1 MSRYGAFAEYYD
13 SLTSNV
19 SYEAAAEYVA
29 DILNEN
35 GIKEG
40 ILLDLACG
48 TGTMSI
54 EMTKRGYDVIGIDNS
69 PEMLSEA
76 REKAYEAGEDILFLC
91 QDMCDIDLYGTV
103 ECTLCLLDSLNH
115 LESEEKILAAFKGVS
130 LFTVPGGLFI
140 FDVNTQ
146 YKHKYVLGD
155 NTFVYDNEEV
165 YCVWQNEYDD
175 ESGTVEIFLDFF
187 EEEDGLYRRSSE
199 YFTERAFSDETIRR
213 LLKESGFTDIK
224 AYGELS
230 KDAPSEKAERVF
242 YVARK
247 DI

>member
-1 MSRYGAFAEYYD
+1 MSKYGAFAEYYD

-19 SYEAAAEYVA
+19 SYDETAKYVA

-48 TGTMSI
+48 TGTMSVQ
-54 EMTKRGYDVIGIDNS
+54 MAKRGYEVIGIDNS

-76 REKAYEAGEDILFLC
+76 REKACEAEEDILFLC

-103 ECTLCLLDSLNH
+103 ECTICLLDSLNH
-115 LESEEKILAAFKGVS
+115 LESEEELLSAFKGVS

-140 FDVNTQ
+140 FDVNTE
-146 YKHKYVLGD
+146 YKHKCVLGD
-155 NTFVYDNEEV
+155 NTFVYDNEDV

-175 ESGTVEIFLDFF
+175 ESKTVEIFLDFF
-187 EEEDGLYRRSSE
+187 EEENGLYRRSSE
-199 YFTERAFSDETIRR
+199 YFTECAFSDETIRR
-213 LLKESGFTDIK
+213 LLEEAGFSDVK

-230 KDAPSEKAERVF
+230 RHAPSETEERIF

-247 DI
+247 D

>member
-19 SYEAAAEYVA
+19 SYDETAKYVA
-29 DILNEN
+29 DILSEN
-35 GIKEG
+35 GIKKG

-48 TGTMSI
+48 TGTMSVQ
-54 EMTKRGYDVIGIDNS
+54 MAKRGYEVIGIDNS

-76 REKAYEAGEDILFLC
+76 REKAYEAEEDILFLC

-103 ECTLCLLDSLNH
+103 ECTICLLDSLNH
-115 LESEEKILAAFKGVS
+115 LESEEELLAAFKGVS

-146 YKHKYVLGD
+146 YKHKYVLGN
-155 NTFVYDNEEV
+155 NTFVYDNDDV

-175 ESGTVEIFLDFF
+175 KSKTVEIFLDFF
-187 EEEDGLYRRSSE
+187 EEENGLYRRSSE
-199 YFTERAFSDETIRR
+199 YFTECAFSDETIRR
-213 LLKESGFTDIK
+213 LLKEAGFSDVK

-230 KDAPSEKAERVF
+230 RNAPSETEERIF

-247 DI
+247 D

>member
-19 SYEAAAEYVA
+19 SYDETAKYVA
-29 DILNEN
+29 DILSEN
-35 GIKEG
+35 GIKKG

-48 TGTMSI
+48 TGTMSVQ
-54 EMTKRGYDVIGIDNS
+54 MAKRGYEVIGIDNS

-76 REKAYEAGEDILFLC
+76 REKAYEAKEDILFLC

-103 ECTLCLLDSLNH
+103 ECTICLLDSLNH
-115 LESEEKILAAFKGVS
+115 LESEEELLSAFKGVS
-130 LFTVPGGLFI
+130 LFTVPGGMFI

-146 YKHKYVLGD
+146 YKHKYVLGN
-155 NTFVYDNEEV
+155 NTFVYDNDDV

-175 ESGTVEIFLDFF
+175 ESKTVEIFLDFF
-187 EEEDGLYRRSSE
+187 EEENGLYRRSSE
-199 YFTERAFSDETIRR
+199 YFTECAFSDETIRR
-213 LLKESGFTDIK
+213 LLKEAGFSDVK

-230 KDAPSEKAERVF
+230 RNAPSETEERIF

-247 DI
+247 D

>member
-19 SYEAAAEYVA
+19 SYDETAKYVA
-29 DILNEN
+29 DILSEN
-35 GIKEG
+35 GIKKG

-48 TGTMSI
+48 TGTMSVQ
-54 EMTKRGYDVIGIDNS
+54 MAKRGYEVIGIDNS

-76 REKAYEAGEDILFLC
+76 REKAYEAKEDILFLC

-103 ECTLCLLDSLNH
+103 ECTICLLDSLNH
-115 LESEEKILAAFKGVS
+115 LESEGELLAAFKGVS

-146 YKHKYVLGD
+146 YKHKYVLGN
-155 NTFVYDNEEV
+155 NTFVYDNDDV

-175 ESGTVEIFLDFF
+175 ESKTVEIFLDFF
-187 EEEDGLYRRSSE
+187 EEENGLYRRSSE
-199 YFTERAFSDETIRR
+199 YFTECAFSDEIIRR
-213 LLKESGFTDIK
+213 LLKEAGFSNVK

-230 KDAPSEKAERVF
+230 RNAPSETEERIF

-247 DI
+247 D

>member
-19 SYEAAAEYVA
+19 SYDETAKYVA
-29 DILNEN
+29 DILSEN
-35 GIKEG
+35 GIKKG

-48 TGTMSI
+48 TGTMSVQ
-54 EMTKRGYDVIGIDNS
+54 MAKRGYEVIGIDNS

-76 REKAYEAGEDILFLC
+76 REKAYEAKEDILFLC

-103 ECTLCLLDSLNH
+103 ECTICLLDSLNH
-115 LESEEKILAAFKGVS
+115 LESEEELQAAFKGVS

-146 YKHKYVLGD
+146 YKHKYVLGN
-155 NTFVYDNEEV
+155 NTFVYDNDDV

-175 ESGTVEIFLDFF
+175 ESKTVEIFLDFF
-187 EEEDGLYRRSSE
+187 EEENGLYRRSSE
-199 YFTERAFSDETIRR
+199 YFTECAFSDETIRR
-213 LLKESGFTDIK
+213 LLKEAGFSNVK

-230 KDAPSEKAERVF
+230 RNAPSETEERIF

-247 DI
+247 D

>member
-19 SYEAAAEYVA
+19 SYDETAKYVA
-29 DILNEN
+29 DILSEN
-35 GIKEG
+35 GIKKG

-48 TGTMSI
+48 TGTMSVQ
-54 EMTKRGYDVIGIDNS
+54 MAKRGYEVIGIDNS

-76 REKAYEAGEDILFLC
+76 REKAYEAKEDILFLC

-103 ECTLCLLDSLNH
+103 ECTICLLDSLNH
-115 LESEEKILAAFKGVS
+115 LESEEELLAAFKGVS
-130 LFTVPGGLFI
+130 LFTVPGGLLI

-146 YKHKYVLGD
+146 YKHKYVLGN
-155 NTFVYDNEEV
+155 NTFVYDNDDV

-175 ESGTVEIFLDFF
+175 ESKTVEIFLDFF
-187 EEEDGLYRRSSE
+187 EEENGLYRRSSE
-199 YFTERAFSDETIRR
+199 YFTECAFSDETIRR
-213 LLKESGFTDIK
+213 LLKEAGFSNVK

-230 KDAPSEKAERVF
+230 RNAPSETEERIF

-247 DI
+247 D

>member
-19 SYEAAAEYVA
+19 SYDETAKYVA
-29 DILNEN
+29 DILSEN
-35 GIKEG
+35 GIKKG

-48 TGTMSI
+48 TGTMSVQ
-54 EMTKRGYDVIGIDNS
+54 MAKRGYEVIGIDNS

-76 REKAYEAGEDILFLC
+76 REKAYEAEEDILFLC

-103 ECTLCLLDSLNH
+103 ECTICLLDSLNH
-115 LESEEKILAAFKGVS
+115 LESEEELLSAFKGVS

-146 YKHKYVLGD
+146 YKHKYVLGN
-155 NTFVYDNEEV
+155 NTFVYDNDDV

-175 ESGTVEIFLDFF
+175 ESKTVEIFLDFF
-187 EEEDGLYRRSSE
+187 EEENGLYRRSSE
-199 YFTERAFSDETIRR
+199 YFTECAFSDETIRR
-213 LLKESGFTDIK
+213 LLKEAGFSDVK

-230 KDAPSEKAERVF
+230 RHAPSETEERIF

-247 DI
+247 D

>member
-19 SYEAAAEYVA
+19 SYDETAKYVA

-35 GIKEG
+35 GIKKG

-48 TGTMSI
+48 TGTMSVQ
-54 EMTKRGYDVIGIDNS
+54 MAKRGYEVIGIDNS

-76 REKAYEAGEDILFLC
+76 REKACEAREDILFLC

-103 ECTLCLLDSLNH
+103 ECTICLLDSLNH
-115 LESEEKILAAFKGVS
+115 LESEEELLAAFKGVS

-146 YKHKYVLGD
+146 YKHKYVLGN
-155 NTFVYDNEEV
+155 NTFVYDNDDV

-175 ESGTVEIFLDFF
+175 ESKTVEIFLDFF
-187 EEEDGLYRRSSE
+187 EEENGLYRRSSE
-199 YFTERAFSDETIRR
+199 YFTECAFSDETIRR
-213 LLKESGFTDIK
+213 LLKEAGFSDVK

-230 KDAPSEKAERVF
+230 GHAPSETEERIF

-247 DI
+247 D

>member
-19 SYEAAAEYVA
+19 SYDETAKYVA
-29 DILNEN
+29 DILDEN
-35 GIKEG
+35 GIKKG

-48 TGTMSI
+48 TGTMSVQ
-54 EMTKRGYDVIGIDNS
+54 MAKRGYEVIGIDNS

-103 ECTLCLLDSLNH
+103 ECTICLLDSLNH
-115 LESEEKILAAFKGVS
+115 LESEEELLAAFKGVS

-146 YKHKYVLGD
+146 YKHKYVLGN
-155 NTFVYDNEEV
+155 NTFVYDNDDV

-175 ESGTVEIFLDFF
+175 ESKTVEIFLDFF
-187 EEEDGLYRRSSE
+187 EEENGLYRRSSE
-199 YFTERAFSDETIRR
+199 YFTECAFSDETIRR
-213 LLKESGFTDIK
+213 FLKEARFSDVK

-230 KDAPSEKAERVF
+230 RNAPSETEERIF

-247 DI
+247 D

>member
-48 TGTMSI
+48 TGTMSV
-54 EMTKRGYDVIGIDNS
+54 EMAKRGYDVIGIDNS

-115 LESEEKILAAFKGVS
+115 LESEEELLAAFKGVS
-130 LFTVPGGLFI
+130 LFTVPGGVFI

-155 NTFVYDNEEV
+155 NTFVYDNEDV

-213 LLKESGFTDIK
+213 LLKEAGFTDIK

-247 DI
+247 DK

>member
-19 SYEAAAEYVA
+19 SYDETAKYVA
-29 DILNEN
+29 DILSEN
-35 GIKEG
+35 GIKKG

-48 TGTMSI
+48 TGTMSVQ
-54 EMTKRGYDVIGIDNS
+54 MAKRGYEVIGIDNS

-76 REKAYEAGEDILFLC
+76 REKAYEAKEDILFLC

-103 ECTLCLLDSLNH
+103 ECTICLLDSLNH
-115 LESEEKILAAFKGVS
+115 LESEEELLAAFKGVS

-146 YKHKYVLGD
+146 YKHKYVLGN
-155 NTFVYDNEEV
+155 NTFVYDNDDV

-175 ESGTVEIFLDFF
+175 ESKTVEIFLDFF
-187 EEEDGLYRRSSE
+187 EEENGLYRRSSE
-199 YFTERAFSDETIRR
+199 YFTECAFSDEIIRR
-213 LLKESGFTDIK
+213 LLKEAGFSNVK

-230 KDAPSEKAERVF
+230 RNAPSETEERIF

-247 DI
+247 D

>member
-19 SYEAAAEYVA
+19 SYDETAKYVA

-35 GIKEG
+35 GIKKG

-48 TGTMSI
+48 TGTMSVQ
-54 EMTKRGYDVIGIDNS
+54 MAKRGYEVIGIDNS

-76 REKAYEAGEDILFLC
+76 CEKACEAGEDILFLC

-103 ECTLCLLDSLNH
+103 ECTICLLDSLNH
-115 LESEEKILAAFKGVS
+115 LESEEELLSAFKGVS

-146 YKHKYVLGD
+146 YKHKYVLGN
-155 NTFVYDNEEV
+155 NTFVYDNDDV

-175 ESGTVEIFLDFF
+175 ESKTVEIFLDFF
-187 EEEDGLYRRSSE
+187 EEENGLYRRSSE
-199 YFTERAFSDETIRR
+199 YFTESAFSDETIRR
-213 LLKESGFTDIK
+213 LLKEAGFSDVK

-230 KDAPSEKAERVF
+230 RNAPSETEERIF

-247 DI
+247 D

>member
-19 SYEAAAEYVA
+19 SYDETAKYVA
-29 DILNEN
+29 DILSEN
-35 GIKEG
+35 GIKKG

-48 TGTMSI
+48 TGTMSVQ
-54 EMTKRGYDVIGIDNS
+54 MAKRGYEVIGIDNS

-76 REKAYEAGEDILFLC
+76 REKAYEAKEDILFLC

-103 ECTLCLLDSLNH
+103 ECTICLLDSLNH
-115 LESEEKILAAFKGVS
+115 LESEEELLAAFKGVL
-130 LFTVPGGLFI
+130 LFTVPGGLLI

-146 YKHKYVLGD
+146 YKHKYVLGN
-155 NTFVYDNEEV
+155 NTFVYDNDDV

-175 ESGTVEIFLDFF
+175 ESKTVEIFLDFF
-187 EEEDGLYRRSSE
+187 EEENGLYRRSSE
-199 YFTERAFSDETIRR
+199 YFTECAFSDETIRR
-213 LLKESGFTDIK
+213 LLKEAGFSNVK

-230 KDAPSEKAERVF
+230 RNAPSETEERIF

-247 DI
+247 D

>member
-19 SYEAAAEYVA
+19 SYDETAKYVA

-35 GIKEG
+35 GIKKG

-48 TGTMSI
+48 TGTMSVQ
-54 EMTKRGYDVIGIDNS
+54 MAKRGYEVIGIDNS

-76 REKAYEAGEDILFLC
+76 REKAYEAKEDILFLC

-103 ECTLCLLDSLNH
+103 ECTICLLDSLNH
-115 LESEEKILAAFKGVS
+115 LESEEELLAAFKGVS

-146 YKHKYVLGD
+146 YKHKYVLGN
-155 NTFVYDNEEV
+155 NTFVYDNDDV

-175 ESGTVEIFLDFF
+175 ESKTVEIFLDFF
-187 EEEDGLYRRSSE
+187 EEENGLYRRSSE
-199 YFTERAFSDETIRR
+199 YFTECAFSDEIIRR
-213 LLKESGFTDIK
+213 LLKEAGFSDVK

-230 KDAPSEKAERVF
+230 RNAPSETEERIF

-247 DI
+247 D

>member
-19 SYEAAAEYVA
+19 SYDETAKYVA
-29 DILNEN
+29 DILDEN
-35 GIKEG
+35 GIKKG

-48 TGTMSI
+48 TGTMSVQ
-54 EMTKRGYDVIGIDNS
+54 MAKRGYEVIGIDNS
-69 PEMLSEA
+69 PEMLNEA
-76 REKAYEAGEDILFLC
+76 REKAYEAEKDILFLC
-91 QDMCDIDLYGTV
+91 QDMCNIDLYGTV
-103 ECTLCLLDSLNH
+103 ECTICLLDSLNH
-115 LESEEKILAAFKGVS
+115 LESEEELLAAFKGVS

-146 YKHKYVLGD
+146 YKHKYVLGN
-155 NTFVYDNEEV
+155 NTFVYDNDDV

-175 ESGTVEIFLDFF
+175 ESKTVEIFLDFF
-187 EEEDGLYRRSSE
+187 EEENELYRRSSE
-199 YFTERAFSDETIRR
+199 YFTECAFSDETIRR
-213 LLKESGFTDIK
+213 LLKEAGFSNVR

-230 KDAPSEKAERVF
+230 RNAPSETEERIF

-247 DI
+247 D

>member
-19 SYEAAAEYVA
+19 SYDETAKYVT
-29 DILNEN
+29 DILDEN
-35 GIKEG
+35 GIKKG

-48 TGTMSI
+48 TGTMSVQ
-54 EMTKRGYDVIGIDNS
+54 MAKRGYEVIGIDNS

-103 ECTLCLLDSLNH
+103 ECTICLLDSLNH
-115 LESEEKILAAFKGVS
+115 LESEEELLAAFKGVS

-146 YKHKYVLGD
+146 YKHKYVLGN
-155 NTFVYDNEEV
+155 NTFVYDNDDV

-175 ESGTVEIFLDFF
+175 ESKTVEIFLDFF
-187 EEEDGLYRRSSE
+187 EEENGLYRRSSE
-199 YFTERAFSDETIRR
+199 YFTECAFSDETIRR
-213 LLKESGFTDIK
+213 FLKEARFSDVK

-230 KDAPSEKAERVF
+230 RNAPSETEERIF

-247 DI
+247 D

>member
-19 SYEAAAEYVA
+19 SYDETAKYVA
-29 DILNEN
+29 DILDEN
-35 GIKEG
+35 GIKKG

-48 TGTMSI
+48 TGTMSVQ
-54 EMTKRGYDVIGIDNS
+54 MAKRGYEVIGIDNS

-76 REKAYEAGEDILFLC
+76 REKVCESGEDILFLC

-103 ECTLCLLDSLNH
+103 ECTICLLDSLNH
-115 LESEEKILAAFKGVS
+115 LESEEELLSAFKGVS

-146 YKHKYVLGD
+146 YKHKYVLGN
-155 NTFVYDNEEV
+155 NTFVYDNDDV

-175 ESGTVEIFLDFF
+175 ESKTVEIFLDFF
-187 EEEDGLYRRSSE
+187 EEENGLYRRSSE
-199 YFTERAFSDETIRR
+199 YFTECAFSDEIIRR
-213 LLKESGFTDIK
+213 LLKEAGFSNVK

-230 KDAPSEKAERVF
+230 RNAPSETEERIF

-247 DI
+247 D

>member
-19 SYEAAAEYVA
+19 SYDETAKYVA
-29 DILNEN
+29 DILDEN
-35 GIKEG
+35 GIKKG

-48 TGTMSI
+48 TGTMSVQ
-54 EMTKRGYDVIGIDNS
+54 MAKRGYEVIGIDNS

-76 REKAYEAGEDILFLC
+76 REKAYEAKEDILFLC

-103 ECTLCLLDSLNH
+103 ECTICLLDSLNH
-115 LESEEKILAAFKGVS
+115 LESEEELLAAFKGVS

-146 YKHKYVLGD
+146 YKHKYVLGN
-155 NTFVYDNEEV
+155 NTFVYDNDDV

-175 ESGTVEIFLDFF
+175 ESKTVEIFLDFF
-187 EEEDGLYRRSSE
+187 EEENGLYRRSSE
-199 YFTERAFSDETIRR
+199 YFTECAFSDETIRR
-213 LLKESGFTDIK
+213 LLKEAGFSDVK

-230 KDAPSEKAERVF
+230 RNAPSETEERIF

-247 DI
+247 D

>member
-19 SYEAAAEYVA
+19 SYDETAKYVA

-35 GIKEG
+35 GIKKG

-48 TGTMSI
+48 TGTMSVQ
-54 EMTKRGYDVIGIDNS
+54 MAKRGYEVIGIDNS

-103 ECTLCLLDSLNH
+103 ECTICLLDSLNH
-115 LESEEKILAAFKGVS
+115 LESEEELLAAFKGVS

-146 YKHKYVLGD
+146 YKHKYVLGN
-155 NTFVYDNEEV
+155 NTFVYDNDDV

-175 ESGTVEIFLDFF
+175 ESKTVEIFLDFF
-187 EEEDGLYRRSSE
+187 EEENGLYRRSSE
-199 YFTERAFSDETIRR
+199 YFNECAFSDETIRR
-213 LLKESGFTDIK
+213 LLKEAGFSDVK

-230 KDAPSEKAERVF
+230 GHAPSETEERIF

-247 DI
+247 D

>member
-19 SYEAAAEYVA
+19 SYDETAKYVA
-29 DILNEN
+29 DILDEN
-35 GIKEG
+35 GIKKG

-48 TGTMSI
+48 TGTMSVQ
-54 EMTKRGYDVIGIDNS
+54 MAKRGYEVIGIDNS

-103 ECTLCLLDSLNH
+103 ECTICLLDSLNH
-115 LESEEKILAAFKGVS
+115 LESAEELLAAFKGVS

-146 YKHKYVLGD
+146 YKHKYVLGN
-155 NTFVYDNEEV
+155 NTFVYDNDDV

-175 ESGTVEIFLDFF
+175 ESNTVEIFLDFF
-187 EEEDGLYRRSSE
+187 EEENGLYRRSSE
-199 YFTERAFSDETIRR
+199 YFTECAFSDETIRR
-213 LLKESGFTDIK
+213 LLKEAGFSDVK

-230 KDAPSEKAERVF
+230 RHAPSETEERIF

-247 DI
+247 D

>member
-19 SYEAAAEYVA
+19 SYDETAKYVA
-29 DILNEN
+29 DILDEN
-35 GIKEG
+35 GIKKG

-48 TGTMSI
+48 TGTMSVQ
-54 EMTKRGYDVIGIDNS
+54 MAKRGYEVIGIDNS

-76 REKAYEAGEDILFLC
+76 REKAYEAKEDILFLC
-91 QDMCDIDLYGTV
+91 QDMCNIDLYGTV
-103 ECTLCLLDSLNH
+103 ECTICLLDSLNH
-115 LESEEKILAAFKGVS
+115 LESEEELQAAFEGVS

-146 YKHKYVLGD
+146 YKHKYVLGN
-155 NTFVYDNEEV
+155 NTFVYDNDDV

-175 ESGTVEIFLDFF
+175 ESKTVEIFLDFF
-187 EEEDGLYRRSSE
+187 EEENGLYRRSSE
-199 YFTERAFSDETIRR
+199 YFTECAFSDETIRR
-213 LLKESGFTDIK
+213 LLKEAGFSNVK

-230 KDAPSEKAERVF
+230 RNAPSETEERIF

-247 DI
+247 D

>member
-19 SYEAAAEYVA
+19 SYDETTKYVA
-29 DILNEN
+29 DILDEN
-35 GIKEG
+35 GIKKG

-48 TGTMSI
+48 TGTMSVQ
-54 EMTKRGYDVIGIDNS
+54 MAKRGYEVIGIDNS

-76 REKAYEAGEDILFLC
+76 REKAYEAKEDILFLC
-91 QDMCDIDLYGTV
+91 QDMCNIDLYGTV
-103 ECTLCLLDSLNH
+103 ECTICLLDSLNH
-115 LESEEKILAAFKGVS
+115 LESEEELQAAFEGVS

-146 YKHKYVLGD
+146 YKHKYVLGN
-155 NTFVYDNEEV
+155 NTFVYDNDDV

-175 ESGTVEIFLDFF
+175 ESKTVEIFLDFF
-187 EEEDGLYRRSSE
+187 EEENGLYRRSSE
-199 YFTERAFSDETIRR
+199 YFTECAFSDEIIRR
-213 LLKESGFTDIK
+213 LLKEAGFSNVK

-230 KDAPSEKAERVF
+230 RNAPSETEERIF

-247 DI
+247 D

>member
-19 SYEAAAEYVA
+19 SYDETAKYVA
-29 DILNEN
+29 DILDEN
-35 GIKEG
+35 GIKKG

-48 TGTMSI
+48 TGTMSVQ
-54 EMTKRGYDVIGIDNS
+54 MAKRGYEVIGIDNS

-103 ECTLCLLDSLNH
+103 ECTICLLDSLNH
-115 LESEEKILAAFKGVS
+115 LESEEELLAAFKGVS

-146 YKHKYVLGD
+146 YKHKYVLGN
-155 NTFVYDNEEV
+155 NTFVYDNDDV

-175 ESGTVEIFLDFF
+175 ESKTVEIFLDFF
-187 EEEDGLYRRSSE
+187 EEENGLYRRSSE
-199 YFTERAFSDETIRR
+199 YFTECAFSDETIRR
-213 LLKESGFTDIK
+213 LLKEARFSDVK

-230 KDAPSEKAERVF
+230 RHAPSETEERIF

-247 DI
+247 D

>member
-19 SYEAAAEYVA
+19 SYDETAKYVA
-29 DILNEN
+29 DILDEN
-35 GIKEG
+35 GIKKG

-48 TGTMSI
+48 TGTMSVQ
-54 EMTKRGYDVIGIDNS
+54 MAKRGYEVIGIDNS

-103 ECTLCLLDSLNH
+103 ECTICLLDSLNH
-115 LESEEKILAAFKGVS
+115 LESEEELLAAFKGVS

-146 YKHKYVLGD
+146 YKHKYVLGN
-155 NTFVYDNEEV
+155 NTFVYDNDDV

-175 ESGTVEIFLDFF
+175 ESKTVEIFLDFF
-187 EEEDGLYRRSSE
+187 EEENGLYRRSSE
-199 YFTERAFSDETIRR
+199 YFTECAFSDETIRR
-213 LLKESGFTDIK
+213 LLKEAGFSDVK

-230 KDAPSEKAERVF
+230 RHAPSETEERIF

-247 DI
+247 D

>member
-19 SYEAAAEYVA
+19 SYDETAKYVT
-29 DILNEN
+29 DILDEN
-35 GIKEG
+35 GIKKG

-48 TGTMSI
+48 TGTMSVQ
-54 EMTKRGYDVIGIDNS
+54 MAKRGYEVIGIDNS

-103 ECTLCLLDSLNH
+103 ECTICLLDSLNH
-115 LESEEKILAAFKGVS
+115 LESEEELLAAFKGVS

-146 YKHKYVLGD
+146 YKHKYVLGN
-155 NTFVYDNEEV
+155 NTFVYDNDDV

-175 ESGTVEIFLDFF
+175 ESNTVEIFLDFF
-187 EEEDGLYRRSSE
+187 EEENGLYRRSSE
-199 YFTERAFSDETIRR
+199 YFTECAFSDETIRR
-213 LLKESGFTDIK
+213 LLKEAGFSHVK
-224 AYGELS
+224 FYGELS
-230 KDAPSEKAERVF
+230 RYAPSETEERIF

-247 DI
+247 D

>member
-19 SYEAAAEYVA
+19 SYDGTAKYVA
-29 DILNEN
+29 DILSEN
-35 GIKEG
+35 GIKKG

-48 TGTMSI
+48 TGTMSVQ
-54 EMTKRGYDVIGIDNS
+54 MAKRGYEVIGIDNS

-76 REKAYEAGEDILFLC
+76 REKAYEAKEDILFLC
-91 QDMCDIDLYGTV
+91 QDMCNIDLYGTV
-103 ECTLCLLDSLNH
+103 ECTICLLDSLNH
-115 LESEEKILAAFKGVS
+115 LESEEELQAAFKGVS

-146 YKHKYVLGD
+146 YKHKYVLGN
-155 NTFVYDNEEV
+155 NTFVYDNDDV

-175 ESGTVEIFLDFF
+175 ESKTVEIFLDFF
-187 EEEDGLYRRSSE
+187 EEENGLYRRSSE
-199 YFTERAFSDETIRR
+199 YFTECAFSDETIRR
-213 LLKESGFTDIK
+213 LLKEAGFSNVK

-230 KDAPSEKAERVF
+230 RNAPSETEERIF

-247 DI
+247 D